1 MKELV
6 HLELVHYPSSL
17 NTSTSTNTST
27 TTPQQSKKVHF
38 PAFNGSALQP
48 PSDVIEGSDQ
58 LREDCIQQLTT
69 VVQESHKLHTAANKA
84 NANKDR
90 AKDTSILHHLV
101 QYLKTDF
108 VTYHHAQACAN
119 SFPSKSYPKARVA
132 KAANAYVQDLTR
144 ILQPSSSTSKPCS
157 WEFRLADLAAQHIR
171 YWLRTLLNPIPDRAP
186 SGGPPG
192 NKNWRY
198 RVCDIVALRVQV
210 EGEESTAVEDGSLS
224 SLVSDALSFLYE
236 FFGTHKLKDLEDF
249 EASPSPGSSR
259 LPKEFCTSPL
269 SLKQLFIAPE
279 QWLVLEEEMTTA
291 TRFIAAMNA
300 VQFLNDLFA
309 IIVSEP
315 KYQKLW
321 KQWVQESAAR
331 LSLVDN
337 SSLHSEDLHLVLLHV
352 PLDQILQ
359 VLESISQRHAIT
371 YQQCQQRLDDMSQR
385 FLFGKKSKRKK
396 RHQPYLERLEG
407 SYLETMEKIQFPRPI
422 RIK

>member
-1 MKELV
+1 MQPILPLMKELV
-6 HLELVHYPSSL
+6 HLELVHYPSSP
-17 NTSTSTNTST
+17 NT
-27 TTPQQSKKVHF
+27 TTPQSKKVHF
-38 PAFNGSALQP
+38 PAYNGSALQP

-58 LREDCIQQLTT
+58 LRDDCIQQLTT
-69 VVQESHKLHTAANKA
+69 VVQESHKLHTAANA
-84 NANKDR
+84 
-90 AKDTSILHHLV
+90 AKDILHQLV

-132 KAANAYVQDLTR
+132 KAAKAYVQDLTR
-144 ILQPSSSTSKPCS
+144 ILQPSSTSKPCS
-157 WEFRLADLAAQHIR
+157 WEFRLGDLAAQHIR

-186 SGGPPG
+186 SGPPG

-198 RVCDIVALRVQV
+198 RVCDIVALQV
-210 EGEESTAVEDGSLS
+210 EEGEESTAVEDGSLS

-236 FFGTHKLKDLEDF
+236 FFGTHKFEDF
-249 EASPSPGSSR
+249 EASPGSSR
-259 LPKEFCTSPL
+259 LPEEFCTSPL

-279 QWLVLEEEMTTA
+279 QWQVLEEEMTTA

-331 LSLVDN
+331 LSLVDT

-352 PLDQILQ
+352 PLEQILQ
-359 VLESISQRHAIT
+359 VLKTISQRHAIT

-422 RIK
+422 RIN